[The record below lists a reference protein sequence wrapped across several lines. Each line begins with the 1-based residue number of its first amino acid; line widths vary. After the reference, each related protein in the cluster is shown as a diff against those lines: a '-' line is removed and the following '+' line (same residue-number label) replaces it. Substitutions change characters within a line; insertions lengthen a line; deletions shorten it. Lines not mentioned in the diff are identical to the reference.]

1 MKIRTADDLERVRP
15 AGLRRLIPTRP
26 RIAVGLGT
34 CGKAVGGDQV
44 YDRLR
49 QAIESGGLDIAL
61 TRVGCFGYCREE
73 PLVNIAIPGKPLVI
87 LPAPGDGRRRRFDR
101 PGGPGGGGAR

>member
-1 MKIRTADDLERVRP
+1 MKIRTAEDLARVRQ
-15 AGLRRLIPTRP
+15 AGLRKLIPDRP

-34 CGKAVGGDQV
+34 CGKAVGGDLV

-49 QAIESGGLDIAL
+49 QTIESGGLDIAL

-73 PLVNIAIPGKPLVI
+73 PLVNIAIPLLAAAAFTHLFQMVSGSAG
-87 LPAPGDGRRRRFDR
+87 PAARYRR
-101 PGGPGGGGAR
+101 G